1 MAFYVVPKKSH
12 LNLQGS
18 IMLENNS
25 YFQSSPM
32 YGLVQGT
39 SDKECSLP
47 QNP

>member
-1 MAFYVVPKKSH
+1 MTFYVVPKKSH

-32 YGLVQGT
+32 CGLVQGT
-39 SDKECSLP
+39 SDKKYSLP